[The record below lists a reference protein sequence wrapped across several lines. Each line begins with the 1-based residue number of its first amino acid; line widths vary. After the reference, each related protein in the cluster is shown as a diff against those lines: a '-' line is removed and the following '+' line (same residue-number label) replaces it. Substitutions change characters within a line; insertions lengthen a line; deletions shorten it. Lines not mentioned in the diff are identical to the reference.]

1 MSGRVPHLHIAAPEP
16 PAPPAVAVEK
26 LAPRTDDEL
35 MLLARGGIMEAFDQL
50 VRRHQTRVLRV
61 AARRLADREMAPDVA
76 QCAFLDLYRALPR
89 YQARGRFQAY
99 LFRAVLNQ
107 CRMAER
113 AARTERRHRPRPVG
127 AVDPDLAAQQVA
139 ALDSSAET
147 RVLERERDRD
157 LERAVARLSE
167 RLRDVISLRYAAALG
182 YNEIAETLGI
192 PVGTVKRRLF
202 DAVEKLRR
210 LMEEP

>member
-1 MSGRVPHLHIAAPEP
+1 MSGRVPHLQIAAPGQPAGPAGAVDELP
-16 PAPPAVAVEK
+16 P
-26 LAPRTDDEL
+26 RSDDEL
-35 MLLARGGIMEAFDQL
+35 MLLARGGIVEAFDEL
-50 VRRHQTRVLRV
+50 VRRHQVRVLRV
-61 AARRLADREMAPDVA
+61 AARRLADREMAPDIA

-89 YQARGRFQAY
+89 YQARGRFGAY

-113 AARTERRHRPRPVG
+113 AARTERRHRLRPAG
-127 AVDPDLAAQQVA
+127 PVDPDREARQVP

-157 LERAVARLSE
+157 LERAVGRLSP
-167 RLRDVISLRYAAALG
+167 RLRDVISLRYAASLG
-182 YNEIAETLGI
+182 YNEIAETLAI